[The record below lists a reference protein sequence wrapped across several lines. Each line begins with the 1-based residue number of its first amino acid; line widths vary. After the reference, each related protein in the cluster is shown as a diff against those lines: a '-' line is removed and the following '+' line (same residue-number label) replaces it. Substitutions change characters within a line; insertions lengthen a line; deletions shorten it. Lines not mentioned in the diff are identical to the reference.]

1 MHAVTLKQLVIIQKR
16 TEQASLRDQPFN
28 PAYICYMP
36 EVAAFIDRIKSAYTK
51 EELPAKT
58 LLVREGAS
66 AQKLYYIDKGCC
78 RCWFNNDG
86 TDITFQFLF
95 EGSFASSL
103 ETMTSGAPS
112 WYCIE
117 TLEPTVAYSV
127 PIERFRNAQE
137 NNPLAKA
144 SYLQYIEQ
152 GLMQFQQ
159 LFVAHI
165 KDSPEKRYRELLA
178 NHPEIIR
185 RIPQHYIAS
194 FLGIT
199 SVSLSRIRNRK

>member
-1 MHAVTLKQLVIIQKR
+1 
-16 TEQASLRDQPFN
+16 
-28 PAYICYMP
+28 MP
-36 EVAAFIDRIKSAYTK
+36 ETTDFIDRIKNVYTR

-58 LLVREGAS
+58 MLIKEGAV
-66 AQKLYYIDKGCC
+66 AKKLFYIDQGCC

-86 TDITFQFLF
+86 VEVTFQFLF
-95 EGSFASSL
+95 EGSFASSF
-103 ETMTSGAPS
+103 ETMTSGDVS
-112 WYCIE
+112 WYSIE
-117 TLEPTVAYSV
+117 TLEPTVVYSV
-127 PIERFRNAQE
+127 AVDRFKNARE
-137 NNPLAKA
+137 NNLLARS
-144 SYLQYIEQ
+144 SYVHYIEQ
-152 GLMQFQQ
+152 RLIYFHK

-165 KDSPEKRYRELLA
+165 KDSPEKRYKELLA

>member
-1 MHAVTLKQLVIIQKR
+1 
-16 TEQASLRDQPFN
+16 
-28 PAYICYMP
+28 MP
-36 EVAAFIDRIKSAYTK
+36 DAADFVDRIKSAYTR

-58 LLVREGAS
+58 LLIGEGNQAK
-66 AQKLYYIDKGCC
+66 KLFYIDKGCC

-86 TDITFQFLF
+86 VEVTFQFLF
-95 EGSFASSL
+95 EGSFASSF
-103 ETMTSGAPS
+103 ESMTLGQPS
-112 WYCIE
+112 WYSIE
-117 TLEPTVAYSV
+117 TLEPTVVYSV
-127 PIERFRNAQE
+127 PLERFKNARE

-144 SYLQYIEQ
+144 SYIHYIEQ
-152 GLMQFQQ
+152 RLMDFQK

-178 NHPEIIR
+178 HHPEIIR